1 MGRQSVWLALGN
13 DVELQAEKLAAP
25 PVQMKPSG
33 HGAQR
38 GGAVRRNL
46 PGTQDVSAGEQV
58 ALPGS
63 ANLFAGQVE
72 QNEDEEA
79 PEFA

>member
-1 MGRQSVWLALGN
+1 MALGK

-33 HGAQR
+33 QGAQR
-38 GGAVRRNL
+38 GGAARRNL

-72 QNEDEEA
+72 QK
-79 PEFA
+79 